1 VSASFTAL
9 PAERLLKL
17 GLPKGSL
24 EQATIELFRKAGWK
38 ITGGERSYFPSI
50 DDVEIRCALMRPQE
64 MPRYIADGT
73 LDAGVT
79 GKDWIVE
86 NGVENELEV
95 VADFIYSKVSRRP
108 TRWVLAVPADSP
120 IRTLEDLKGKRIA
133 SEMTNFSR
141 RYFKERGIVV
151 DVEFSWG
158 ATEAKAAE
166 GLVDAIIEV
175 TETGSTMRAHGLK
188 ILFDLLESNP
198 QLVANPAAMKDPWK
212 REKIAQIE
220 RLVIGAMAAES
231 QVGIKMNVRHD
242 NLEKVIALIPSLTAP
257 TVSNLHPTPNLH
269 GEHWLSVET
278 VISEEMVRELVPRLL
293 ASGAVGIIEYPLN
306 KVL

>member
-1 VSASFTAL
+1 VN
-9 PAERLLKL
+9 AERVLKL

-38 ITGGERSYFPSI
+38 ISGTERSYFPSI
-50 DDVEIRCALMRPQE
+50 DDAEIRCALLRPQE

-86 NGVENELEV
+86 NGVELEV

-120 IRTLEDLKGKRIA
+120 IKTLEDLKGKRIA

-141 RYFKERGIVV
+141 RYFAERGIDVQ
-151 DVEFSWG
+151 VEFSWG

-166 GLVDAIIEV
+166 GLVDAIVEV
-175 TETGSTMRAHGLK
+175 TETGSTIRAHGLK
-188 ILFDLLESNP
+188 IIADLLESNP
-198 QLVANPAAMKDPWK
+198 QLVANPSSMRDPWK
-212 REKIAQIE
+212 REKLAQIE
-220 RLVIGAMAAES
+220 RLLMGALAAES
-231 QVGIKMNVRHD
+231 QVGIKMNVRRD
-242 NLEKVIALIPSLTAP
+242 QLDQVIQLMPSLTAP
-257 TVSNLHPTPNLH
+257 TVANLYPTPNLH
-269 GEHWLSVET
+269 GEEWFSVET
-278 VISEEMVRELVPRLL
+278 VISEAVVRELVPRLL
-293 ASGAVGIIEYPLN
+293 AAGAVGIIEYPLN

>member
-1 VSASFTAL
+1 VST
-9 PAERLLKL
+9 ERVLKL

-38 ITGGERSYFPSI
+38 ISAGERSYFPSI
-50 DDVEIRCALMRPQE
+50 DDPEIRCALMRPQE

-86 NGVENELEV
+86 NGVDLEV
-95 VADFIYSKVSRRP
+95 VADFVYSKVSRRP

-120 IRTLEDLKGKRIA
+120 IRKLEDLAGKRIA

-141 RYFKERGIVV
+141 RYFEERGIAVQ
-151 DVEFSWG
+151 VEFSWG

-175 TETGSTMRAHGLK
+175 TETGSTIRAHGLR
-188 ILFDLLESNP
+188 IVADLLESNP
-198 QLVANPAAMKDPWK
+198 QLVANSSAMADPWK

-220 RLVIGAMAAES
+220 RLVVGAMAAES
-231 QVGIKMNVRHD
+231 QVGIKMNVRKD
-242 NLEKVIALIPSLTAP
+242 DLERLIALIPSLTAP
-257 TVSNLHPTPNLH
+257 TVANLHPTPNLH
-269 GEHWLSVET
+269 GEHWLSVES
-278 VISEEMVRELVPRLL
+278 VISEAMVRELVPKLL
-293 ASGAVGIIEYPLN
+293 ATGAVGIIEYPLN

>member
-1 VSASFTAL
+1 VST
-9 PAERLLKL
+9 ERVLKL

-24 EQATIELFRKAGWK
+24 EQATIELFRKAGWR
-38 ITGGERSYFPSI
+38 ISGGERSYFPSI
-50 DDVEIRCALMRPQE
+50 DDPEIRCALMRPQE

-86 NGVENELEV
+86 NGVDLEV
-95 VADFIYSKVSRRP
+95 VADFVYSKVSRRP

-120 IRTLEDLKGKRIA
+120 IRKLEDLAGKRIA

-141 RYFKERGIVV
+141 RYFEERGIAVQ
-151 DVEFSWG
+151 VEFSWG
-158 ATEAKAAE
+158 ATEAKAVE

-175 TETGSTMRAHGLK
+175 TETGSTIRAHGLR
-188 ILFDLLESNP
+188 IVADLLESNP
-198 QLVANPAAMKDPWK
+198 QLVANSSAMADPWK

-220 RLVIGAMAAES
+220 RLVVGAMAAES
-231 QVGIKMNVRHD
+231 QVGIKMNVRKD
-242 NLEKVIALIPSLTAP
+242 DLERVIALIPSLTAP
-257 TVSNLHPTPNLH
+257 TVANLHPTPNLR
-269 GEHWLSVET
+269 GEHWLSVES
-278 VISEEMVRELVPRLL
+278 VISEAMVRELVLKLL
-293 ASGAVGIIEYPLN
+293 ANGAVGIIEYPLN

>member
-1 VSASFTAL
+1 MST
-9 PAERLLKL
+9 ERVLKL

-38 ITGGERSYFPSI
+38 ISAGERSYFPSI
-50 DDVEIRCALMRPQE
+50 DDPEIRCALMRPQE

-86 NGVENELEV
+86 NGVDLEV
-95 VADFIYSKVSRRP
+95 VADFVYSKVSRRP

-120 IRTLEDLKGKRIA
+120 IRKLEDLAGKRIA

-141 RYFKERGIVV
+141 RYFEERGIAVQ
-151 DVEFSWG
+151 VEFSWG

-175 TETGSTMRAHGLK
+175 TETGSTIRAHGLR
-188 ILFDLLESNP
+188 IVADLLESNP
-198 QLVANPAAMKDPWK
+198 QLVANSSAMADPWK

-220 RLVIGAMAAES
+220 RLVVGAMAAES
-231 QVGIKMNVRHD
+231 QVGIKMNVRKD
-242 NLEKVIALIPSLTAP
+242 DLERLIALIPSLTAP
-257 TVSNLHPTPNLH
+257 TVANLHPTPNLH
-269 GEHWLSVET
+269 GEHWLSVES
-278 VISEEMVRELVPRLL
+278 VISEAMVRELVPKLL
-293 ASGAVGIIEYPLN
+293 ATGAVGIIEYPLN

>member
-1 VSASFTAL
+1 MS
-9 PAERLLKL
+9 AERVLKL

-24 EQATIELFRKAGWK
+24 EQATIELFRRAGWK
-38 ITGGERSYFPSI
+38 ISGGERSYFPSI
-50 DDVEIRCALMRPQE
+50 DDPEIRCALMRPQE

-86 NGVENELEV
+86 NGVDLEV
-95 VADFIYSKVSRRP
+95 VADFVYSKVSRRP

-120 IRTLEDLKGKRIA
+120 IRTLEDLAGKRIA

-141 RYFKERGIVV
+141 RYFDERGIPVH
-151 DVEFSWG
+151 VEFSWG

-166 GLVDAIIEV
+166 GLVDAIVEV
-175 TETGSTMRAHGLK
+175 TETGSTIRAHGLR
-188 ILFDLLESNP
+188 IVADLLESNP
-198 QLVANPAAMKDPWK
+198 QLVANSAAMADVWK

-220 RLVIGAMAAES
+220 RLVVGAMAAES
-231 QVGIKMNVRHD
+231 QVGIKMNVRKD
-242 NLEKVIALIPSLTAP
+242 DLERVIALIPSLTAP
-257 TVSNLHPTPNLH
+257 TVANLHPTPNLH
-269 GEHWLSVET
+269 GEHWLSVES
-278 VISEEMVRELVPRLL
+278 VISEATVRGLVPKLL
-293 ASGAVGIIEYPLN
+293 AAGACGIIEYPLN

>member
-1 VSASFTAL
+1 MNG
-9 PAERLLKL
+9 ERLLKL

-24 EQATIELFRKAGWK
+24 EEATIELFRKAGWK
-38 ITGGERSYFPSI
+38 IRGTERSYFPSI
-50 DDVEIRCALMRPQE
+50 DDAEIRCALMRPQE

-73 LDAGVT
+73 LDAGIT
-79 GKDWIVE
+79 GKDWIEE
-86 NGVENELEV
+86 NGVTLHV

-120 IRTLEDLKGKRIA
+120 IRSIEDLAGKRIA
-133 SEMTNFSR
+133 SEMTNFTT
-141 RYFKERGIVV
+141 RYFQSRGIDVH
-151 DVEFSWG
+151 VEFSWG

-166 GLVDAIIEV
+166 GLVDAIVEV
-175 TETGSTMRAHGLK
+175 TETGSTIRAHGLRV
-188 ILFDLLESNP
+188 IADLLESNP

-212 REKIAQIE
+212 REKIQQIE

-231 QVGIKMNVRHD
+231 QVGIKMNVRKD
-242 NLEKVIALIPSLTAP
+242 RLDAVIAIIPSLTAP
-257 TVSNLHPTPNLH
+257 TVANLYPTANLH
-269 GEHWLSVET
+269 GEEWFSVES
-278 VISEEMVRELVPRLL
+278 VISEATVRELIPKLV

>member
-1 VSASFTAL
+1 VSA
-9 PAERLLKL
+9 ERVLKL

-38 ITGGERSYFPSI
+38 ISGGERSYFPSI
-50 DDVEIRCALMRPQE
+50 DDPEIRCALMRPQE

-86 NGVENELEV
+86 NGVELEV
-95 VADFIYSKVSRRP
+95 VADFVYSKVSRRP
-108 TRWVLAVPADSP
+108 TRWVLAVPADSS
-120 IRTLEDLKGKRIA
+120 IRKLEDLAGKRIA

-141 RYFKERGIVV
+141 RYFEERGIAVH
-151 DVEFSWG
+151 VEFSWG
-158 ATEAKAAE
+158 ATEAKAVE

-175 TETGSTMRAHGLK
+175 TETGSTMRAHGLR
-188 ILFDLLESNP
+188 IVADLLESNP
-198 QLVANPAAMKDPWK
+198 QLVANPVAMSDPWK

-220 RLVIGAMAAES
+220 RLVMGAMAAES
-231 QVGIKMNVRHD
+231 QVGIKMNVRKD
-242 NLEKVIALIPSLTAP
+242 DLERVIALIPSLTAP
-257 TVSNLHPTPNLH
+257 TVANLHPTPNLH
-269 GEHWLSVET
+269 GEHWLSVES
-278 VISEEMVRELVPRLL
+278 VISEAMVRELVPRLL
-293 ASGAVGIIEYPLN
+293 AAGAVGIIEYPLN

>member
-1 VSASFTAL
+1 VNV
-9 PAERLLKL
+9 ERVLKL

-24 EQATIELFRKAGWK
+24 EQATIELFRRAGWK
-38 ITGGERSYFPSI
+38 ISGGERSYFPSI
-50 DDVEIRCALMRPQE
+50 DDPEIRCALMRPQE

-86 NGVENELEV
+86 NGVDLEV
-95 VADFIYSKVSRRP
+95 VADFVYSKVSRRP

-120 IRTLEDLKGKRIA
+120 IRTLEDLAGKRIA

-141 RYFKERGIVV
+141 RYFDDRGIPVH
-151 DVEFSWG
+151 VEFSWG

-166 GLVDAIIEV
+166 GLVDAIVEV
-175 TETGSTMRAHGLK
+175 TETGSTIRAHGLR
-188 ILFDLLESNP
+188 IIADLLESNP
-198 QLVANPAAMKDPWK
+198 QLVANSAAMADPWK

-220 RLVIGAMAAES
+220 RLVVGAMAAES
-231 QVGIKMNVRHD
+231 QVGIKMNVRKND
-242 NLEKVIALIPSLTAP
+242 LERVIALIPSLTAP
-257 TVSNLHPTPNLH
+257 TVANLHPTPNLH
-269 GEHWLSVET
+269 GEHWLSVES
-278 VISEEMVRELVPRLL
+278 VISEAIVRELVPKLL
-293 ASGAVGIIEYPLN
+293 AAGACGIIEYPLN

>member
-1 VSASFTAL
+1 VSSDAAPS
-9 PAERLLKL
+9 ERLLKL

-38 ITGGERSYFPSI
+38 ISATERSYFPSI
-50 DDVEIRCALMRPQE
+50 DDPEIRCALMRPQE
-64 MPRYIADGT
+64 MPRYIADGA

-120 IRTLEDLKGKRIA
+120 IKKLEDLRGKRIS

-141 RYFKERGIVV
+141 RYFAERGIDVH
-151 DVEFSWG
+151 VEFSWG

-166 GLVDAIIEV
+166 GLVDAIVEV
-175 TETGSTMRAHGLK
+175 TETGSTIRAHGLR
-188 ILFDLLESNP
+188 IVADLLESNP
-198 QLVANPAAMKDPWK
+198 QLVANPAALRDPWK

-220 RLVIGAMAAES
+220 RLVMGAMAAES
-231 QVGIKMNVRHD
+231 QVGIKMNVRED
-242 NLEKVIALIPSLTAP
+242 NLERVIALIPSLTAP

-269 GEHWLSVET
+269 GEHWLSVES
-278 VISEEMVRELVPRLL
+278 VISEATVRELVPKLL
-293 ASGAVGIIEYPLN
+293 AAGAVGIIEYPLN

>member
-1 VSASFTAL
+1 VN
-9 PAERLLKL
+9 AERVLKL

-24 EQATIELFRKAGWK
+24 EQATIELFRRAGWK
-38 ITGGERSYFPSI
+38 ISGGERSYFPSI
-50 DDVEIRCALMRPQE
+50 DDPEIRCALMRPQE

-86 NGVENELEV
+86 NGVDLEV
-95 VADFIYSKVSRRP
+95 VADFVYSKVSRRP

-120 IRTLEDLKGKRIA
+120 IRTLEDLAGKRIA

-141 RYFKERGIVV
+141 RYFDDRGIPVH
-151 DVEFSWG
+151 VEFSWG

-166 GLVDAIIEV
+166 GLVDAIVEV
-175 TETGSTMRAHGLK
+175 TETGSTIRAHGLR
-188 ILFDLLESNP
+188 IIADLLESNP
-198 QLVANPAAMKDPWK
+198 QLVANSAAMADPWK

-220 RLVIGAMAAES
+220 RLVVGAMAAES
-231 QVGIKMNVRHD
+231 QVGIKMNVRKND
-242 NLEKVIALIPSLTAP
+242 LERVIALIPSLTAP
-257 TVSNLHPTPNLH
+257 TVANLHPTPNLH
-269 GEHWLSVET
+269 GEHWLSVES
-278 VISEEMVRELVPRLL
+278 VISEAIVRELVPKLL
-293 ASGAVGIIEYPLN
+293 AAGACGIIEYPLN

>member
-1 VSASFTAL
+1 MSSNGGSDRV
-9 PAERLLKL
+9 LKL

-38 ITGGERSYFPSI
+38 ISGSERSYFPSI
-50 DDVEIRCALMRPQE
+50 DDPEIRCTLMRPQE

-79 GKDWIVE
+79 GKDWIEE
-86 NGVENELEV
+86 NGVTLHV

-108 TRWVLAVPADSP
+108 TRWVLAVPAESP
-120 IRTLEDLKGKRIA
+120 IRKIEDLKGKRIS

-141 RYFKERGIVV
+141 RYFAERGIDVH
-151 DVEFSWG
+151 VEFSWG

-166 GLVDAIIEV
+166 GLVDAIVEV
-175 TETGSTMRAHGLK
+175 TETGSTIRAHGLR
-188 ILFDLLESNP
+188 IIADLLESNP
-198 QLVANPAAMKDPWK
+198 QLVVNPDVMKDTWK
-212 REKIAQIE
+212 REKIQQIE
-220 RLVIGAMAAES
+220 RLVMGALAAES
-231 QVGIKMNVRHD
+231 QVGIKMNVRKD
-242 NLEKVIALIPSLTAP
+242 NLERVIELIPSLTAP

-269 GEHWLSVET
+269 GEHWLSVES
-278 VISEEMVRELVPRLL
+278 VISEATVRELVPKLL
-293 ASGAVGIIEYPLN
+293 AAGAVGIIEYPLN

>member
-1 VSASFTAL
+1 MS
-9 PAERLLKL
+9 AERVLKL

-38 ITGGERSYFPSI
+38 ISGGERSYFPSI
-50 DDVEIRCALMRPQE
+50 DDPEIRCALLRPQE

-86 NGVENELEV
+86 NGVDLEV
-95 VADFIYSKVSRRP
+95 VADFVYSKVSRRP
-108 TRWVLAVPADSP
+108 TRWVLAVPVDSP
-120 IRTLEDLKGKRIA
+120 IRTLQDLAGKRIA

-141 RYFKERGIVV
+141 RYFDERGIPVH
-151 DVEFSWG
+151 VEFSWG

-166 GLVDAIIEV
+166 GLVDAIVEV
-175 TETGSTMRAHGLK
+175 TETGSTMRAHGLR
-188 ILFDLLESNP
+188 IVADLLESNP
-198 QLVANPAAMKDPWK
+198 QLVANSAAMADAWK

-220 RLVIGAMAAES
+220 RLVVGAMAAES
-231 QVGIKMNVRHD
+231 QVGIKMNVRKD
-242 NLEKVIALIPSLTAP
+242 DLERVIALIPSLTAP
-257 TVSNLHPTPNLH
+257 TVANLHPTPKLH
-269 GEHWLSVET
+269 GEHWLSVES
-278 VISEEMVRELVPRLL
+278 VISEATVRELVPKLL
-293 ASGAVGIIEYPLN
+293 AAGACGIIEYPLN